1 MKNVMHWLIEELLEE
16 ELLLPPNIR
25 EHTEQDLHW
34 FTTDFTNSMHDY
46 S

>member
-25 EHTEQDLHW
+25 VPTEQDLHW
-34 FTTDFTNSMHDY
+34 FTTDFTKLMHDY